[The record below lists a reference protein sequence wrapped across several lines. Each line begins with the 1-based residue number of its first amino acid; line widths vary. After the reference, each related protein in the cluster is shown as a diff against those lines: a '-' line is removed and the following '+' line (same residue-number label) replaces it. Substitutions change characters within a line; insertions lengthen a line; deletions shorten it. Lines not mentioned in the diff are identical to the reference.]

1 MSSSTPAHDAHGH
14 GGADHVPH
22 VLPLAVYFKTYG
34 ALLMLTA
41 VTFGASYLHL
51 GDVGGLIVAMGI
63 ATMKATVVAM
73 IFMHLY
79 WDQKFFAIIFTSS
92 LLFLAIF
99 LAFTMFDTN
108 ERGIADPVEK
118 DRPADYKTPFTSGTQ
133 EEAKFKAEAEEQ
145 KKIHEDLLKTN
156 PREFAPAP
164 APAPAVAPGAAP
176 AVAPAPAPVEG
187 APAAAPPPAPG
198 AAPAATPP
206 AATPPPAAPPAH
218 P

>member
-1 MSSSTPAHDAHGH
+1 MAPPKIRRIAFLAFPRITFLDLIGPYDALRRI
-14 GGADHVPH
+14 AR
-22 VLPLAVYFKTYG
+22 
-34 ALLMLTA
+34 
-41 VTFGASYLHL
+41 
-51 GDVGGLIVAMGI
+51 MGI

-145 KKIHEDLLKTN
+145 KKIHEELLKMN
-156 PREFAPAP
+156 PREFAP

-176 AVAPAPAPVEG
+176 AA
-187 APAAAPPPAPG
+187 APG
-198 AAPAATPP
+198 AAPAAAPGAAPAGAAPAPAPAAPP